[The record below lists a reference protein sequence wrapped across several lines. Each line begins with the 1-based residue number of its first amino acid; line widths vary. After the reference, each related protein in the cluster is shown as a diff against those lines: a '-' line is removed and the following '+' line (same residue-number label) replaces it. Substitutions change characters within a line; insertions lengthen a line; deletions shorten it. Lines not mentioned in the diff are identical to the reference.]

1 MQNRPPQ
8 LPKHVEDKE
17 SLESSL
23 LGLLR
28 DVDSY
33 IAELNEDSNT
43 STTPTRS
50 HSLQQTQ
57 KQTSPPTVFR
67 SSTTYRPQVSEFM
80 HAFISCNLTYLITF
94 LYL

>member
-8 LPKHVEDKE
+8 LPKHTENRE
-17 SLESSL
+17 SLDSSL

-33 IAELNEDSNT
+33 IAELNEDNNT

-50 HSLQQTQ
+50 HSLQQAQ
-57 KQTSPPTVFR
+57 KQSPAPTVLR

-80 HAFISCNLTYLITF
+80 QIFISCNLPI
-94 LYL
+94 